1 MVRLKML
8 GLVVYGAIVQRIG
21 HRPSKST
28 MLVRFQLALP
38 NKKAPTGL
46 VYLSEKLFDEFVIN
60 RRSEADGGEEF
71 LGRFFHA
78 HKIFGTEQLF

>member
-1 MVRLKML
+1 MRFSCYNICMVRLKML
-8 GLVVYGAIVQRIG
+8 GSVVCGAIVQRIG

-46 VYLSEKLFDEFVIN
+46 VYLFE
-60 RRSEADGGEEF
+60 
-71 LGRFFHA
+71 
-78 HKIFGTEQLF
+78 

>member
-1 MVRLKML
+1 ML

-38 NKKAPTGL
+38 ENDIDI
-46 VYLSEKLFDEFVIN
+46 LSISFSVLIPPAG
-60 RRSEADGGEEF
+60 SEPLPLGSGSQAVGGE
-71 LGRFFHA
+71 
-78 HKIFGTEQLF
+78 